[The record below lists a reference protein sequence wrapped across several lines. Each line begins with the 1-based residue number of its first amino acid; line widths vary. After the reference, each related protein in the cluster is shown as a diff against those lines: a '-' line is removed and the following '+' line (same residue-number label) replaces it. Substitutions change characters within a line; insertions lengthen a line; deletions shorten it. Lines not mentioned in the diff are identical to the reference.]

1 MFTFCNPTSIL
12 NENDCHF
19 SLGEMKWNRILLIL
33 LHCSCYPAIPTTFD
47 ADSQSATRSSHTF
60 FKTSD
65 FFPSDI
71 KQNLELLLLSFC
83 LISSRCQFSGNLE
96 VVRWFRLS
104 IPNQFLPHQ
113 QQIHLLA
120 STLIRLQLLHLNRPR
135 QEIIPPQFVARSI
148 ILKALGQIYAN
159 DFILNLIHR

>member
-1 MFTFCNPTSIL
+1 MIVIFLWERWNGTGFYWFCFIAAAIL
-12 NENDCHF
+12 QYPPLLMRIH
-19 SLGEMKWNRILLIL
+19 SLPLVRVTHSLRLLI
-33 LHCSCYPAIPTTFD
+33 
-47 ADSQSATRSSHTF
+47 F
-60 FKTSD
+60 FL
-65 FFPSDI
+65 SDI

-104 IPNQFLPHQ
+104 IPNHFLPHQ

-159 DFILNLIHR
+159 DFILNLIHRWITYPFS